1 MKRRRNF
8 IALLTMFSIL
18 VGTLSA
24 LWETPVQAAVPG
36 VDFPVV
42 DYYTDPNHVSDED
55 FFGVWNNQKWTTPPM
70 LNYEAY
76 PDLNA
81 VKEAVCSGDYVTAK
95 DEMLKYYKNKF
106 SENFRLELKGT
117 GKTAQYLS
125 YLKYKNNMLM
135 TENAD
140 AKSVAAMSVDD
151 DWGWVEADV
160 TSLLTASDFHD
171 MEKTLSLFLVA
182 LNKDDSVIEIKSREC
197 GEEYAPRIE
206 VSVNNE
212 TVTFPVLEDAYISA
226 GTNTSVTFGT
236 QDANLLKVA
245 ESTTSIGK
253 LDDPVDENT
262 FRSYFKFNFDS
273 IVRGDTV
280 SKAVLK
286 VYARNAGGTGKK
298 DMLLNHSGETTWR
311 ETTISWGCGDITHHI
326 YSFDG
331 EIPGWDMT
339 KAAFANPRIVTN
351 PIRFGGEAG
360 RVLGYYHTTKNEEV
374 MYHLIRMMISYVKMK
389 PDPTFNNNL
398 SSGNRSYNL
407 SRIVA
412 YATQS
417 DMMTPDVFTGFV
429 KYFKVLGDYVYT
441 EKAFNPGNNW
451 GVYESDGLICLAWI
465 FSELTV
471 APQWEEKAL
480 ERLEYMSA
488 QVSFAD
494 GSSVECSPSYAS
506 ESLGLLTETLLE
518 IIRFV
523 GKDVDVLNFSDEFN
537 DRIYRQAKY
546 IVDTTGPGFVSQQFG
561 DSLGYAG
568 GDYTSYL
575 KNATEVISAD
585 DILWAAEG
593 GTSGNKGTPP
603 DYTSVFYPVKG
614 EAVMRS
620 DWSED
625 GLYLHI
631 NNDKGRKSH
640 AHADDLSVIVFANG
654 RYLLVDPLIYV
665 YNPQD
670 NPIRQ
675 WLFSTRA
682 HNSVIINNTSQ
693 VVKKSDP
700 DPGETSG
707 WETNDAFDY
716 VKMMTELT
724 QGYKH
729 TRDVMFIKNKFWIIN
744 DLLEPDNKTSL
755 NQYEQLWHFLPEA
768 NISVDPATM
777 ETRTN
782 FGDADMKVI
791 PVDTMDYE
799 PVQNFYVEDFQESGN
814 LESLRQ
820 DDTSSG
826 IKVGYFS
833 SHNGSVTNAEYSS
846 YRKVNVAGDTTFN
859 TILFP
864 VTVMNDY
871 DVETMAIPT
880 DLEESQAA
888 AIEIDY
894 TNKKSLAKTKGVY
907 YNLLDESQIAERTV
921 RNYSTDGKTMY
932 IESEGNVLSSVI
944 LRGGSHVKDT
954 TKDVELIKS
963 ANNVDAVSVK
973 WQSNSIFI
981 DSMNELN
988 LEDITVYT
996 NERKIYDIYV
1006 NGVALEQ
1013 GAFKTQGRYIYFGG
1027 NPIIPDDTVVVL
1039 PDTTPDN
1046 SPNNTHGNGND
1057 NSGTQGGGT
1066 QGGSQGN
1073 TSGGS
1078 AQGGAISG
1086 GSNSSKYSDVE
1097 EGRWSQVYIE
1107 KLSEMGVLSG
1117 FGDATFGPE
1126 RDIKRDEFI
1135 KVLLEAFKI
1144 PATDEGE
1151 STFNDV
1157 NDGEWNEKYIKTAA
1171 RLGIINGI
1179 SPNEFG
1185 TGLSVSR
1192 QDAAVMIKRTLDYLN
1207 LEFPKGDATTVLSD
1221 IESVDEYAAQSVDL
1235 LVSQGIIIG
1244 NENGEFVPKG
1254 NISRE
1259 QIAKIVVLT
1268 LEKSGYAFEE

>member
-1 MKRRRNF
+1 MKRRKSF
-8 IALLTMFSIL
+8 VALISVFSML
-18 VGTLSA
+18 AGTLST
-24 LWETPVQAAVPG
+24 LWETPAQAIVPG

-42 DYYTDPNHVSDED
+42 DYYTDPNVISDED
-55 FFGVWNNQKWTTPPM
+55 FFGVWNGTDWQTPSM

-76 PDLNA
+76 PDMKG
-81 VKEAVCSGDYVTAK
+81 VREAVYSGDYITAK
-95 DEMLKYYKNKF
+95 EEMLEYYKNKF
-106 SENFRLELKGT
+106 SEFPLESTGKGT
-117 GKTAQYLS
+117 AAQYLG
-125 YLKYKNNMLM
+125 YIKYKNNLLT

-140 AKSVAAMSVDD
+140 CSAVAVMSADNDWDWIEVDI
-151 DWGWVEADV
+151 
-160 TSLLTASDFHD
+160 TRLLTAAEFHD
-171 MEKTLSLFLVA
+171 ESKTFSFFLNA
-182 LNKDDSVIEIKSREC
+182 LNKDDSIIEIKSREC
-197 GEEYAPRIE
+197 GDEYAPRIE
-206 VSVNNE
+206 ASVNSE
-212 TVTFPVLEDAYISA
+212 IVEFPAIEDAYISA
-226 GTNTSVTFGT
+226 GSNIYTTFGA
-236 QDANLLKVA
+236 QDEMLLKVA

-262 FRSYFKFNFDS
+262 FRSYLKFNFDS

-298 DMLLNHSGETTWR
+298 DMLLNQSGETIWK
-311 ETTISWGCGDITHHI
+311 ESTISWGCGDITHHV

-339 KAAFANPRIVTN
+339 KAQFANPRIVTN
-351 PIRFGGEAG
+351 PIRFGGVPWAA
-360 RVLGYYHTTKNEEV
+360 LGYYHTTKNEEV
-374 MYHLIRMMISYVKMK
+374 MYHIIRMMISYIKMK

-398 SSGNRSYNL
+398 SSGNRAYHL
-407 SRIVA
+407 SRLVA

-429 KYFKVLGDYVYT
+429 KYFKVLGDYLET
-441 EKAFNPGNNW
+441 EKAFNPNNNW

-465 FSELTV
+465 FNELTV
-471 APQWEEKAL
+471 AEEWERIAL
-480 ERLEYMSA
+480 ERLDYMSGN
-488 QVSFAD
+488 VSFED
-494 GSSVECSPSYAS
+494 GSSVECAVGYAG
-506 ESLGLLTETLLE
+506 ESLLLLTDTLLE
-518 IIRFV
+518 IVRFV
-523 GKDVDVLNFSDEFN
+523 GKDIDELGFSDGFR
-537 DRIYRQAKY
+537 DRLYRQAKY
-546 IVDTTGPGFVSQQFG
+546 IMDVAGPGFVCQQYG
-561 DSLGYAG
+561 DSANYTVNYRSRLENANALIDADDLLWASAG
-568 GDYTSYL
+568 GP
-575 KNATEVISAD
+575 
-585 DILWAAEG
+585 
-593 GTSGNKGTPP
+593 SGNKGAPP
-603 DYTSVFYPVKG
+603 NYTSVFYPVKG

-620 DWSED
+620 DWSEN

-631 NNDKGRKSH
+631 NNDKARRSH
-640 AHADDLSVIVFANG
+640 GHADDLSVIVFANG
-654 RYLLVDPLIYV
+654 RYLLADPYIYV
-665 YNPQD
+665 YNPED
-670 NPIRQ
+670 DPIRQ

-682 HNSVIINNTSQ
+682 HNTVMINNTTQ
-693 VVKKSDP
+693 KIAKSEA
-700 DPGETSG
+700 DPGEISG

-716 VKMMTELT
+716 VKMMTEMT

-799 PVQNFYVEDFQESGN
+799 PVQNFYVEDFQESGD

-833 SHNGSVTNAEYSS
+833 LHNGSVTNAEYSS

-880 DLEESQAA
+880 DLEETQAA

-894 TNKKSLAKTKGVY
+894 TNKKSSAVTKGIY
-907 YNLLDESQIAERTV
+907 YNLLDESQIAERAV
-921 RNYSTDGKTMY
+921 ENYSTDGQTMY
-932 IESEGNVLSSVI
+932 VEKESNVLSSVI

-954 TKDVELIKS
+954 ARDVELIKS
-963 ANNVDAVSVK
+963 SNNVDAVSVK
-973 WQSNSIFI
+973 WQSKSIYI

-996 NERKIYDIYV
+996 NEREINNVYV

-1013 GAFKTQGRYIYFGG
+1013 GTFKTQGRYIYFGG

-1117 FGDATFGPE
+1117 IGDGTFGPE
-1126 RDIKRDEFI
+1126 MDIKRDEFI
-1135 KVLLEAFKI
+1135 KILLEAFKI
-1144 PATDEGE
+1144 PATEEGE

-1235 LVSQGIIIG
+1235 LISQGIIIG

-1268 LEKSGYAFEE
+1268 LEKSGYDFEE